1 MLNTNTKRLLCKCLS
16 SAIACSV
23 LFMSG
28 CTAANPKEVV
38 YYPNPSVSNVTSDVE
53 DNETEEEI
61 IEEVEEPVVIKNDSI
76 RQNGTYEY
84 EPTKLLVY
92 LEEKDTKTDAMEEA
106 ILIMK
111 AVDEVSPTVNFEGY
125 NSDKI
130 IVDLATE
137 IASVSNPI
145 CSTISLEPDDGDTY
159 KIIYQNEIDDQ
170 KKINEEFKLKIE
182 EIINESIKPEY
193 TDKQRT
199 YALYRYLLDHYTIF
213 YDEDCDNPAASILGD
228 ASSDLGVSALFTDSL
243 SISDLTFIYAFLL
256 NQVNIDARVIGCM
269 GRYNDSDLS
278 LLQDWYDT
286 VSQPQWLWNVV
297 KFSDEEAYH
306 VDLGFE
312 FLSSYDERGTELD
325 KPYDVRFFGAS
336 DKTRGEYFDMWYS
349 TDFFIVNPAE
359 SRNCPTCTEDMK
371 DFEIDN

>member
-1 MLNTNTKRLLCKCLS
+1 M
-16 SAIACSV
+16 I
-23 LFMSG
+23 
-28 CTAANPKEVV
+28 
-38 YYPNPSVSNVTSDVE
+38 NVTRSSMPDYEEYCAEIKDLWESHWLTNMGTKHAQLQAELQRFLGCPHVE
-53 DNETEEEI
+53 LYTNGHLALENMLAVYQFAPGSEI
-61 IEEVEEPVVIKNDSI
+61 ITTPFTFASTTHAIVRNGLTPV
-76 RQNGTYEY
+76 
-84 EPTKLLVY
+84 
-92 LEEKDTKTDAMEEA
+92 
-106 ILIMK
+106 
-111 AVDEVSPTVNFEGY
+111 F
-125 NSDKI
+125 
-130 IVDLATE
+130 
-137 IASVSNPI
+137 
-145 CSTISLEPDDGDTY
+145 
-159 KIIYQNEIDDQ
+159 
-170 KKINEEFKLKIE
+170 
-182 EIINESIKPEY
+182 
-193 TDKQRT
+193 
-199 YALYRYLLDHYTIF
+199 
-213 YDEDCDNPAASILGD
+213 CDNPAASILGD

-336 DKTRGEYFDMWYS
+336 DKTRGEYFDMWYN